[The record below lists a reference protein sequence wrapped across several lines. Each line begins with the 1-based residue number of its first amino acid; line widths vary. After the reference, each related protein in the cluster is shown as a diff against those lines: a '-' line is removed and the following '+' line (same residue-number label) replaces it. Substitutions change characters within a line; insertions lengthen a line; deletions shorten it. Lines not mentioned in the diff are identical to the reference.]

1 VRGTTKS
8 ILAVVSVGLV
18 AASYKFGIESYAA
31 QNSQLSSLGGPVV
44 PTDNGGNPAPQPD
57 TSGANNAPAPT
68 PTDTKSTAT
77 APAATPKPKPTTSGS
92 KPAATQPAT
101 TQTTD
106 PAAPP
111 PVSSPAVV
119 TKTGG
124 AIRYNFGTYQV
135 SVTKTDGSI
144 TAVNL
149 IQASYT
155 RVPNGTNTWLVQSA
169 IASQGS
175 SFGNISR
182 ATYTTM
188 AFKDALDSALAKF

>member
-1 VRGTTKS
+1 MRSTTKS

-31 QNSQLSSLGGPVV
+31 QNGQLSSLGGPVV
-44 PTDNGGNPAPQPD
+44 PTETGGNPAAQPD
-57 TSGANNAPAPT
+57 DSGANTAPAPT
-68 PTDTKSTAT
+68 PSDTKSTANT
-77 APAATPKPKPTTSGS
+77 PSATPKPKPTSSGS
-92 KPAATQPAT
+92 KPVATQPT
-101 TQTTD
+101 TTPTTD
-106 PAAPP
+106 PAPK
-111 PVSSPAVV
+111 PVTGPSVV
-119 TKTGG
+119 TKTG
-124 AIRYNFGTYQV
+124 AAVYYSFGTYQV
-135 SVTKTDGSI
+135 SVTKTDGTI

-149 IQASYT
+149 IQGSYT
-155 RVPNGTNTWLVQSA
+155 RVPNGTNNWLVQSA